1 MLPASTEPPA
11 SQVPSAPPALPALPT
26 FDLTGRVIVVTGAA
40 QGQGAAHAS
49 VLRARGATVVAA
61 DIKPQADSAD
71 PLFLTRH
78 LDVADPASWTSLAG
92 ELRERFGSVHGLV
105 NNAAIQS
112 RQRVGHVDPQ
122 EWDRVLAVNLTG
134 PMLGTQTLLP
144 LMRSGASIVN
154 VASVAA
160 VIGLYAVAYA
170 TSKWGLRGLTQTTAA
185 ELAPLG
191 IRVNAI
197 HPGYIETPMT
207 AAAPAGS
214 RSASL
219 NLVPLRRTGT
229 PHEVAEVVAFL
240 MSDAASY
247 VSGAEL
253 AVDGGF
259 SAGGAQRALLGALA
273 QRPPGPADTQ
283 HQAETDQQVREE
295 KDEAA

>member
-1 MLPASTEPPA
+1 VLPAVPEPPDSLA
-11 SQVPSAPPALPALPT
+11 CPAPSAPPKLPK

-49 VLRARGATVVAA
+49 VLRARGATVLAA
-61 DIKPQADSAD
+61 DITPQADSAD

-78 LDVADPASWTSLAG
+78 LDVADPSSWNAIQG
-92 ELRERFGSVHGLV
+92 ELRERFGGVHGLV

-112 RQRVGHVDPQ
+112 RQRLGHVDPQ

-134 PMLGTQTLLP
+134 PMLGTQALLP

-154 VASVAA
+154 VASIAA
-160 VIGLYAVAYA
+160 VIGLYAIAYA

-214 RSASL
+214 RAASL
-219 NLVPLRRTGT
+219 SLVPLQRTGT
-229 PHEVAEVVAFL
+229 PGEVAEVVAFL

-273 QRPPGPADTQ
+273 QPPPGPADTQ
-283 HQAETDQQVREE
+283 HHADTDQQVREE
-295 KDEAA
+295 RDEAA